1 MAGESIAQLIFFIG
15 AIVIA
20 VGVIAAVTSNVQ
32 SITTSYSINSKTL
45 ADQLKTDITII
56 NDPAAIPYTYVSPN
70 YNYSFFVKNTGK
82 NTLDNSSVNM
92 FVDGNYTNVTNK
104 MTIMEGGSTWY
115 PTYVLRLNYT
125 TATQLSSGDHTVRVV
140 AGNGVF
146 DTMPFRK

>member
-20 VGVIAAVTSNVQ
+20 VGVITAVTSNVQ

-56 NDPAAIPYTYVSPN
+56 NDPAAIPSAGGY
-70 YNYSFFVKNTGK
+70 YSFFVKNTGK
-82 NTLDNSSVNM
+82 TTIDNSSVNM
-92 FVDGNYTNVTNK
+92 FVDGNYTNVTDK

-115 PTYVLRLNYT
+115 PTYVLRLNYSGT
-125 TATQLSSGDHTVRVV
+125 LASGDHTVRVV

>member
-1 MAGESIAQLIFFIG
+1 MPGEGITHLIFFIG

-20 VGVIAAVTSNVQ
+20 VGVIGVVTTNVQ
-32 SITTSYSINSKTL
+32 SITASYGMNSKTL

-56 NDPAAIPYTYVSPN
+56 NDPAAIPYVSN
-70 YNYSFFVKNTGK
+70 NYSFYVKNTGK

-104 MTIMEGGSTWY
+104 MTIMDGGSIWY

-125 TATQLSSGDHTVRVV
+125 PATQFTSGTDHTVRVV
-140 AGNGVF
+140 TGNGVF
-146 DTMPFRK
+146 DTLPFRT